1 MTKTLE
7 AIRAVD
13 TQNQLDDVLALP
25 DHLSDALF
33 RVESARIQPSKSNG
47 LVLCGMGGSA
57 IGGDLARAAFGTR
70 TTLPFTTVR
79 DYGLEPW
86 TSPER
91 TVLCASYS
99 GNTEE
104 TLAAFEA
111 AAAVGARRIVAT
123 TGGALGEA
131 AREADVPVIPI
142 PAALQPRAAVGYM
155 FVAAAEV
162 AALAGA
168 APVIRT
174 EVDGAVAHLRSSR
187 DALVER
193 AGEIADALGDAFPV
207 VYGADL
213 TTAVA
218 YRWKTQIN
226 ENAKIPAFSHALPE
240 MDHNELVGW
249 HEGGGGERFAAI
261 FLDDPDQ
268 HPRARQRFE
277 LTARLI
283 EPSAARVIQI
293 ETEGETRTARMLWS
307 VMLGDLVSLA
317 LAAKRGLDPSP
328 VEVIESLKE
337 QLGRQ

>member
-1 MTKTLE
+1 MSETLD

-13 TQNQLDDVLALP
+13 SHNQLDDVLALP

-33 RVESARIQPSKSNG
+33 RVESARIASTQSDG
-47 LVLCGMGGSA
+47 LVVCGMGGSA
-57 IGGDLARAAFGTR
+57 IGADLARAALGSR

-111 AAAVGARRIVAT
+111 ASAVGARRVVAT
-123 TGGALGEA
+123 TGGALGDA
-131 AREADVPVIPI
+131 AREADVPIIPI
-142 PAALQPRAAVGYM
+142 PASLQPRAAVGYM

-162 AALAGA
+162 AACAGA

-174 EVDGAVAHLRSSR
+174 EIDGAVEHLRASR
-187 DALVER
+187 ESLIER
-193 AGEIADALGDAFPV
+193 AGVIADVVGGSFPV
-207 VYGADL
+207 IYGADL

-249 HEGGGGERFAAI
+249 EEGGGGERFSAI

-277 LTARLI
+277 LTANLI
-283 EPSAARVIQI
+283 EHSAAGLVHI
-293 ETEGETRTARMLWS
+293 EAEGDTRTARMLWS
-307 VMLGDLVSLA
+307 VMLGDLVSLLIA
-317 LAAKRGLDPSP
+317 VKRGIDPSP
-328 VEVIESLKE
+328 VPVIERLKE
-337 QLGRQ
+337 ELGKL

>member
-1 MTKTLE
+1 MSETLD

-13 TQNQLDDVLALP
+13 SHNQLDDVLALP

-47 LVLCGMGGSA
+47 LVVCGMGGSA
-57 IGGDLARAAFGTR
+57 IGADLARAAFGSR

-123 TGGALGEA
+123 TGGALGDA
-131 AREADVPVIPI
+131 AREAEVPIIPI

-174 EVDGAVAHLRSSR
+174 EIDGAVEHLRASR
-187 DALVER
+187 DSLIER
-193 AGEIADALGDAFPV
+193 ASVIADVVGDSVPV
-207 VYGADL
+207 IYGADL
-213 TTAVA
+213 TTPVA

-240 MDHNELVGW
+240 MDHNEIVGW
-249 HEGGGGERFAAI
+249 EKGGGGERFSAI

-277 LTARLI
+277 LTANLI
-283 EPSAARVIQI
+283 EASAAGLVNI
-293 ETEGETRTARMLWS
+293 EVEGETRTARMLWC
-307 VMLGDLVSLA
+307 VMLGDLVSLL
-317 LAAKRGLDPSP
+317 LAAKRGVDPSP
-328 VEVIESLKE
+328 VPVIERLKDE
-337 QLGRQ
+337 LGKL

>member
-1 MTKTLE
+1 MRSSVLSR
-7 AIRAVD
+7 RA
-13 TQNQLDDVLALP
+13 
-25 DHLSDALF
+25 F
-33 RVESARIQPSKSNG
+33 QPSESNG
-47 LVLCGMGGSA
+47 LVVCGMGGSA
-57 IGGDLARAAFGTR
+57 IGGDLARAALGSR

-111 AAAVGARRIVAT
+111 AAAVGARRVVAT
-123 TGGALGEA
+123 TGGALGDA
-131 AREADVPVIPI
+131 AREADVPVIPF

-174 EVDGAVAHLRSSR
+174 EIDGAVDHLRSSR
-187 DALVER
+187 EALVER
-193 AGEIADALGDAFPV
+193 ASVIADVIGDSFPV
-207 VYGADL
+207 IYGADL
-213 TTAVA
+213 TAPVA

-240 MDHNELVGW
+240 MDHNEIVGW
-249 HEGGGGERFAAI
+249 DEGGGGEQFSAI

-277 LTARLI
+277 LTANLI
-283 EPSAARVIQI
+283 EPSAAGLVNIVA
-293 ETEGETRTARMLWS
+293 EGDTRTARMLWC
-307 VMLGDLVSLA
+307 VLLGDLVSLI
-317 LAAKRGLDPSP
+317 LAAKRGIDPSP
-328 VEVIESLKE
+328 VPVIERLKE
-337 QLGRQ
+337 ELGKL

>member
-1 MTKTLE
+1 VSSLLDD
-7 AIRAVD
+7 IRAVD
-13 TQNQLDDVLALP
+13 SQNQLDDVLALP

-33 RVESARIQPSKSNG
+33 RVESARIPATKADG
-47 LVLCGMGGSA
+47 LVVCGMGGSA
-57 IGGDLARAAFGTR
+57 IGGDLARGAFGSR

-91 TVLCASYS
+91 MVLCASYS

-111 AAAVGARRIVAT
+111 AAAVGASRVVTT
-123 TGGALGEA
+123 TGGALGDA
-131 AREADVPVIPI
+131 AREAEVPVIPI

-168 APVIRT
+168 APAIRT
-174 EVDGAVAHLRSSR
+174 EIDGAAAHLRASR
-187 DALVER
+187 DALVAR
-193 AGEIADALGDAFPV
+193 AAVIADVLHGSFPV

-213 TTAVA
+213 TSSVA

-226 ENAKIPAFSHALPE
+226 ENAKIPAFAHSLPE
-240 MDHNELVGW
+240 MDHNEIVGW
-249 HEGGGGERFAAI
+249 DPGGGAERFSAV

-268 HPRARQRFE
+268 HPRARQRLD
-277 LTARLI
+277 LTANLI
-283 EPSAARVIQI
+283 ESSAAGLIQI
-293 ETEGETRTARMLWS
+293 EAEGETRTARMLWT

-317 LAAKRGLDPSP
+317 LAAKRGIDPSP
-328 VEVIESLKE
+328 VPVIESLKE
-337 QLGRQ
+337 ELGRL